1 MLSNEHEGEGKITIE
16 GVDTLGSVARSLN
29 VEPREAQLIARIVD
43 GDLQAFDALYRIY
56 FPRLKRFLDRMT
68 RSATLI
74 EEILNDT
81 MLVVWQKAATYNG
94 SCKVSTWIFSIAY
107 RKALKALRD
116 VDDPID
122 MDFDQIS
129 AEENG
134 QPDQEYNQRQSQMN
148 VGRALDALPL
158 EQRTVVNLTYYHGM
172 DYREIAETM
181 DCPVNTV
188 KTRMFHARKRLKIL
202 LSSVMG

>member
-1 MLSNEHEGEGKITIE
+1 MPNERERYGESVNK
-16 GVDTLGSVARSLN
+16 GVDAQGSCVTSGN
-29 VEPREAQLIARIVD
+29 VESREVQLIARIVE
-43 GDLQAFDALYRIY
+43 GDLQAFDALYRIF

-74 EEILNDT
+74 EEIVNDT

-107 RKALKALRD
+107 RKALKATRN
-116 VDDPID
+116 VDDPVDI
-122 MDFDQIS
+122 DFDRIS
-129 AEENG
+129 AETNG
-134 QPDQEYNQRQSQMN
+134 QPEHAINKRQLQQCI
-148 VGRALDALPL
+148 GRALDSLPM

-172 DYREIAETM
+172 GYQEIADTM

-188 KTRMFHARKRLKIL
+188 KTRMFHARKRLRLL
-202 LSSVMG
+202 LSGVME